1 MKKHRIRPTLIP
13 ALAAALIVV
22 LAACGGGAA
31 QQGEGGAVE
40 SEAEE
45 SAAGQIKVAE
55 LDTAPNVKSIEKFRA
70 ASANMPDLPEPTIAP
85 VPDGVD
91 PNRKWELTF
100 NDHLGSDTQQGL
112 NEQQLFE
119 HIKARTNGQVVITPH
134 FNATLLDTG
143 NIFAGVAQGI
153 ADISVYN
160 VDMNPGAQVAH
171 VVFNLPQTMETPKNY
186 DMSRIYRKFVNTHPV
201 FEEENL
207 AKGVTWISTYACPI
221 NSFHST
227 GGDIRTPGDLNGR
240 KVIANARLT
249 EYLKAG
255 GASGLVMGPG
265 EWYTSLQKGVANTQ
279 IGHWAVIDDMKLLE
293 LYKSNT
299 MLGSEYGG
307 VSVLLQG
314 WIVNAEVWDS
324 IPEAYRAVIVEEFDW
339 AGDAASI
346 YNDDFYPIMVKQA
359 EDAGQNVIMLTGDEL
374 DPFYELSRAAAE
386 AWYDEAKA
394 NGFADGASLHEELS
408 KAIADR
414 DM

>member
-1 MKKHRIRPTLIP
+1 MKKHSGRL
-13 ALAAALIVV
+13 ALV
-22 LAACGGGAA
+22 LALNVLIGVLTACGGGAE
-31 QQGEGGAVE
+31 QQSEDGAAAPETVPAVE
-40 SEAEE
+40 QPA
-45 SAAGQIKVAE
+45 VAE
-55 LDTAPNVKSIEKFRA
+55 LDTTPNVKALEKFRA
-70 ASANMPDLPEPTIAP
+70 AAVNMPNLPEPTIVP
-85 VPDGVD
+85 VPEGVD

-100 NDHLGSDTQQGL
+100 NDHLGADTQQGL
-112 NEQQLFE
+112 NEQQLIE
-119 HIKARTNGQVVITPH
+119 HIKARTNGQVLITPH

-143 NIFAGVAQGI
+143 NIFAGVAQGL

-160 VDMNPGAQVAH
+160 VDMNPGAQIAH
-171 VVFNLPQTMETPKNY
+171 VVFNLPQTVETPKNY
-186 DMSRIYRKFVNTHPV
+186 DMSRIYRTFVNAHSI
-201 FEEENL
+201 FEEENR

-227 GGDIRTPGDLNGR
+227 RGDIRTPSDLNGR

-265 EWYTSLQKGVANTQ
+265 EWYTSLEKGVADTQ

-299 MLGSEYGG
+299 MLGNEYGG
-307 VSVLLQG
+307 ISVLLQG

-346 YNDDFYPIMVKQA
+346 YNDDFYPMMVKQA
-359 EDAGQNVIMLTGDEL
+359 EDAGQNVIILTDDALE
-374 DPFYELSRAAAE
+374 PFYELSRVAAE
-386 AWYDEAKA
+386 AWYEEAEA
-394 NGFADGASLHEELS
+394 NGFADGATLHEELS
-408 KAIADR
+408 KAITDGAS
-414 DM
+414 